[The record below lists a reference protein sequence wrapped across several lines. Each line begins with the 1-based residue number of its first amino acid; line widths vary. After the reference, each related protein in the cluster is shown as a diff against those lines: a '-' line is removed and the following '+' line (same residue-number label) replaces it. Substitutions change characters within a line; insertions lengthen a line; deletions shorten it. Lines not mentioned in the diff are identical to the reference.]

1 MFIVL
6 NRTCRSEVCPINCI
20 FFYNLSYHKVTS
32 ILDYTYLHV
41 LHKTR
46 KEFSLFT
53 DKLCKQRSPSR
64 LEEDFRL
71 NNQTGLVE
79 VLKKGE

>member
-1 MFIVL
+1 LTTLTFMSYI
-6 NRTCRSEVCPINCI
+6 RQGK
-20 FFYNLSYHKVTS
+20 NLLYLPTS
-32 ILDYTYLHV
+32 
-41 LHKTR
+41 
-46 KEFSLFT
+46 
-53 DKLCKQRSPSR
+53 LCKQRSPSR